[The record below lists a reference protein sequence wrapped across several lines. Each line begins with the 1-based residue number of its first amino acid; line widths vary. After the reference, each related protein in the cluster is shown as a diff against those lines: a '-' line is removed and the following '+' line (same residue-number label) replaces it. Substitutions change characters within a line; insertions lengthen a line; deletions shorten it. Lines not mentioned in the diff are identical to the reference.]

1 MQQKLGNRSK
11 SPRWAIAGK
20 FKAEQGIAKILDIQ
34 ISVGR
39 TGALTPVAKL
49 KPVKVGG
56 VVISNATLHNQD
68 EINKKDIR
76 INDYVFIQRAGDV
89 IPEILKVIKEKDKT
103 IQKNILFLMFVLFV
117 NQKYIIE
124 R

>member
-1 MQQKLGNRSK
+1 M
-11 SPRWAIAGK
+11 
-20 FKAEQGIAKILDIQ
+20 

-39 TGALTPVAKL
+39 TGAITPVAKL

-76 INDYVFIQRAGDV
+76 INDYVFTVSYTHLTLPTKA
-89 IPEILKVIKEKDKT
+89 
-103 IQKNILFLMFVLFV
+103 
-117 NQKYIIE
+117 
-124 R
+124 